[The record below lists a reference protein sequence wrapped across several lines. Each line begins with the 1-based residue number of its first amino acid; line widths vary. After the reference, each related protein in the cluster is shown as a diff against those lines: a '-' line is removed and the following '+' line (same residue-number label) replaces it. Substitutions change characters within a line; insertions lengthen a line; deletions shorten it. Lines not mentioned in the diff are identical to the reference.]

1 MRLDDF
7 INTQRKRKSFARDFD
22 VLVARRVLGLLFRAA
37 RKELDL
43 ATEDVAER
51 ASVPLDSV
59 RCLERGLEVEAAHSR
74 EILHVLRKGFA
85 ALGVPL
91 PIQEDRGTWEFA
103 RRTPSAQ
110 MRGISLDLQ
119 TFRFLPAQK

>member
-7 INTQRKRKSFARDFD
+7 INTQRKHKSFARDFD
-22 VLVARRVLGLLFRAA
+22 VLVARRVLGLLFRDA

-43 ATEDVAER
+43 AAEDVAER

-59 RCLERGLEVEAAHSR
+59 RHLERGVEVEAAHSR

-91 PIQEDRGTWEFA
+91 PMQEDQAWEFA
-103 RRTPSAQ
+103 RRAASTQA
-110 MRGISLDLQ
+110 RGISLDLQ
-119 TFRFLPAQK
+119 TFRFLPTQK